1 MIKICVLIV
10 VFSIIILFLRSV
22 NPEIATLALVACGI
36 IVIYVALKYIGQ
48 VFGVLDDLVNKT
60 GVDSQL
66 FELIIKITAI
76 GYLVEFSASTVEDL
90 GFPSL
95 AQKLVFVG
103 KLVIL
108 IMALP
113 IIYAI
118 FNMMTTLLQ

>member
-48 VFGVLDDLVNKT
+48 VFGVLDDLANKT